1 MGWMSLSFDN
11 LFVFETPRMVQ
22 IRDKWLGVPRF
33 LLLLSI
39 VLYIVLYETFL
50 NEGYLLKEQPKG
62 IVVSSLRRG
71 EHHVP
76 EALPYYCSTSAAMPD
91 GTGPPCEFLDDLG
104 VLLGEGNGGDP
115 PEMGSMF
122 ITTRVSVSDSAV
134 VPGCQRAFY
143 SAEGK
148 GGKVVLRNHDGEV
161 CPEVPG
167 YSKAAQRDYYVGD
180 IEHFTIM
187 FRHAIFGFGS
197 GHTKYS
203 TDVTGRAV
211 FDVADKEMASGSGSE
226 ALLQAGPT
234 KEPSNPDS
242 DVNFLPRVS
251 SSADVLK
258 QLAQHGHVGYTHGD
272 ILTVE
277 RLLDCLGLGAHVL
290 DLPSPEGAA
299 AECDAP
305 VSDLAPHMCPHG
317 CYWVGPYC
325 GDYNGEGVAGCTKDS
340 RCSWDN
346 ETATCKV
353 VEEHGHCVPKTMRYD
368 GFVVLVTIEYSTPRW
383 HSFDDVGY
391 RYVAQVVPG
400 AEFRAVQK
408 TVTADGHFRFYN
420 RHGVRVIVLQTGY
433 VSIHF
438 SLIEL
443 LKTLVGGAALLAVA
457 DRLTE
462 LLMRVLPRNRIYR
475 TYKYI
480 TSTPLSDVKA
490 TAENP
495 WGPLTEGDFTLG
507 SLTAPRRFPGCAG
520 RKPVAPPPKL
530 LDAPPPLHPNRRKSS
545 AASPAAPDGA
555 PTLQVSQPLL
565 ELARP
570 AKQAAKN
577 VVLVAPSPKSRRAS
591 SPRQFKQPAAC
602 EEDRES
608 GESPLLS
615 GSSSLR
621 PLLFMKNGSADC
633 EDSFGE
639 REMTGGSSTPCGSL
653 SSRMLR
659 VAVFPGR
666 REELPDCEGGLP
678 DTEMVRAGSSMVD
691 DSRTLR
697 GPLPKP
703 RRLSAPR
710 QPAAAPVL
718 LGAREGSSADC
729 ERAEREGAAGG
740 SSDSGFN
747 WIHKA

>member
-187 FRHAIFGFGS
+187 FRHAIFGFLT
-197 GHTKYS
+197 GHVRFS
-203 TDVTGRAV
+203 TDVTGHAV
-211 FDVADKEMASGSGSE
+211 FHVFDNKAPEGA
-226 ALLQAGPT
+226 LQAT
-234 KEPSNPDS
+234 RS
-242 DVNFLPRVS
+242 DKPYAPESDINFLPRVS

-305 VSDLAPHMCPHG
+305 VSDLAPHTCPDG

-325 GDYNGEGVAGCTKDS
+325 EDAEYAGPAECLYDD
-340 RCSWDN
+340 RCFWDN

-420 RHGVRVIVLQTGY
+420 RHGIRVVVLQTGY
-433 VSIHF
+433 VSMF
-438 SLIEL
+438 SFIEL

-462 LLMRVLPRNRIYR
+462 LLMRVLPRHHIYR
-475 TYKYI
+475 SFKYV
-480 TSTPLSDVKA
+480 TSQTLSDIKVSPD
-490 TAENP
+490 NP
-495 WGPLTEGDFTLG
+495 WGPLTADDFAVGTLAAPKV
-507 SLTAPRRFPGCAG
+507 LPTACDAPIS
-520 RKPVAPPPKL
+520 VIPPPK
-530 LDAPPPLHPNRRKSS
+530 APGPQR
-545 AASPAAPDGA
+545 G
-555 PTLQVSQPLL
+555 
-565 ELARP
+565 
-570 AKQAAKN
+570 
-577 VVLVAPSPKSRRAS
+577 
-591 SPRQFKQPAAC
+591 
-602 EEDRES
+602 
-608 GESPLLS
+608 S
-615 GSSSLR
+615 GSSIPRRLSGASGAGSTAAAHPGQHLTPPPA
-621 PLLFMKNGSADC
+621 PLDSPTATPGMRGLDAADAAAVAY
-633 EDSFGE
+633 F
-639 REMTGGSSTPCGSL
+639 RTGGGAPATSL
-653 SSRMLR
+653 LSNPLG
-659 VAVFPGR
+659 APGR
-666 REELPDCEGGLP
+666 REE
-678 DTEMVRAGSSMVD
+678 
-691 DSRTLR
+691 
-697 GPLPKP
+697 
-703 RRLSAPR
+703 
-710 QPAAAPVL
+710 PAAEASDGENSPVSSGGACRTRQAL
-718 LGAREGSSADC
+718 SGPRATARATSVPPEGPPPPPPPGFNPWAAYEAKAREASGSSASSASPLASVSQATFLATEQQGRPAPTPPAPVPSFRKDGALPPLQ
-729 ERAEREGAAGG
+729 RGAAARHPVLQKGAA
-740 SSDSGFN
+740 SRP
-747 WIHKA
+747 